1 FLDHEAH
8 ADAVRSSAT
17 AFGSIVHAI
26 ADHVA
31 RGEIPEDLRS
41 MEAFVDRVWSEV
53 DFDAPWRSMSE
64 RTEARHALERF
75 LIYHQARERT
85 FIDSERYIVSDLD
98 VPTSAGAPESVHLR
112 GYLDRIEE
120 DDDGRLVAIDFKTSS
135 SSPTKKETQEHGQ
148 LGVYQLLLRDAYE
161 AADGSHHDVGGAAL
175 VQLRIDASA
184 KDPGPKQQMQP
195 PLTPDATAVTDPTDD
210 PRGSDGPDEPDG
222 PESII
227 GVTWIERALGE
238 AADTVR
244 RERIEARAGKHCTF
258 CDFAS
263 LCPAKTPEVSVVD
276 LVGDVNEAVDV
287 GGDDE

>member
-1 FLDHEAH
+1 
-8 ADAVRSSAT
+8 
-17 AFGSIVHAI
+17 AI

-53 DFDAPWRSMSE
+53 DFDAPWRSVSE

-161 AADGSHHDVGGAAL
+161 AADGTHHDVGGAAL

-210 PRGSDGPDEPDG
+210 PPGSDGPDEL
-222 PESII
+222 I

-276 LVGDVNEAVDV
+276 LVGDVNDVVDV

>member
-1 FLDHEAH
+1 
-8 ADAVRSSAT
+8 
-17 AFGSIVHAI
+17 
-26 ADHVA
+26 
-31 RGEIPEDLRS
+31 
-41 MEAFVDRVWSEV
+41 
-53 DFDAPWRSMSE
+53 
-64 RTEARHALERF
+64 HALERF

-98 VPTSAGAPESVHLR
+98 VPTPAGVPESVHLR

-161 AADGSHHDVGGAAL
+161 AADGAHHDLGGAAL

-195 PLTPDATAVTDPTDD
+195 PLTTDATDATAG
-210 PRGSDGPDEPDG
+210 PRGRDG
-222 PESII
+222 PESIN

-244 RERIEARAGKHCTF
+244 RERIEARPGKHCTF
-258 CDFAS
+258 CDFVG
-263 LCPAKTPEVSVVD
+263 LCPTKTPEVSVVD
-276 LVGDVNEAVDV
+276 LVGNVNDVMDV

>member
-1 FLDHEAH
+1 SLDAIRQCSMKWFLDHEAH
-8 ADAVRSSAT
+8 ADVVRSSAT

-53 DFDAPWRSMSE
+53 DFDAPWRSVSE

-161 AADGSHHDVGGAAL
+161 AADGAHHDVGGAAL
-175 VQLRIDASA
+175 VQLRMDAGA
-184 KDPGPKQQMQP
+184 KDPGPKQQMQL
-195 PLTPDATAVTDPTDD
+195 PLSTDPTDD
-210 PRGSDGPDEPDG
+210 LRAPDG
-222 PESII
+222 LD

-244 RERIEARAGKHCTF
+244 RERIEARPGKHCTF
-258 CDFAS
+258 CDFAGM
-263 LCPAKTPEVSVVD
+263 CPAKTPEVSVID
-276 LVGDVNEAVDV
+276 LVGDVNDVMDV